1 MKTKEQYINA
11 EQVMSELG
19 IAKATLYR
27 WMKEGIIPYY
37 KLGNKTLFKLEEVK
51 ALIRPGGH
59 PSGEDLPGEVELDE
73 ALAAFE
79 ESDRDQETFTHADI
93 KAMAAEMLSAF
104 QVNRQ
109 RSNP

>member
-1 MKTKEQYINA
+1 MTTKDQYINA
-11 EQVMSELG
+11 EQVMADLG

-27 WMKEGIIPYY
+27 WMKEGSIPYY

-51 ALIRPGGH
+51 SLIQPGGNRQ
-59 PSGEDLPGEVELDE
+59 PEDLPGEAELDE

-79 ESDRDQETFTHADI
+79 ESDRDQEIFTHADI

-104 QVNRQ
+104 RANQQ
-109 RSNP
+109 RANP